1 MLNKEDRFIVITI
14 ADVMTSDP
22 RCVKAD
28 VAVEE
33 VIAIFSKTNF
43 AGLPVV
49 DDAGILVGI
58 ITQYD
63 LVTKGSGIHI
73 PTLVKTMEQVK
84 MINPERLILEET
96 LAPIKKLKVGDIMN
110 NDPLFLFGDEPIE
123 KAVESFAEHHKV
135 NPLIVVDKNK
145 KVIGVLS
152 RHDMIKI
159 LAMKELG
166 RVVDSAYVRQR
177 PAGDSEQVV
186 GETLRGIKKNFLFMP
201 KYGVGKWIALGLSLF
216 IIGLLASFLFIVR
229 IPDLSRDVEQAAVAD
244 QGEAYL
250 SLSSPKSSVRVGDLI
265 PVDVYVNFSG
275 DVGPADSIF
284 SLIYFNGPQEFVGVS
299 GSGNSEEFIS
309 GVQILNLKTGELTL
323 IWDSPTVGFVPEIG
337 REYYLGTLEF
347 KASGSGT
354 ANVGFGVK
362 DSAGNKTTFVQNL
375 AKRDILKGVK
385 DFGFVIE

>member
-229 IPDLSRDVEQAAVAD
+229 IPDTANDVAEPLVLPESEASLVLRASEDQPIDNQKVAID
-244 QGEAYL
+244 VFAKFAGEKIVIKNIVAEISFGGGL
-250 SLSSPKSSVRVGDLI
+250 RPDKFLEPIGDEFLPDTAISSLRQNVLLLELYPAEGFI
-265 PVDVYVNFSG
+265 PDV
-275 DVGPADSIF
+275 
-284 SLIYFNGPQEFVGVS
+284 
-299 GSGNSEEFIS
+299 
-309 GVQILNLKTGELTL
+309 
-323 IWDSPTVGFVPEIG
+323 G
-337 REYYLGTLEF
+337 REYHLGRLEF
-347 KASGSGT
+347 YSDGVASEIKVGSSVPGGIGSSIMDSYGR
-354 ANVGFGVK
+354 NV
-362 DSAGNKTTFVQNL
+362 
-375 AKRDILKGVK
+375 LKYFSSVEINSKGRR
-385 DFGFVIE
+385 